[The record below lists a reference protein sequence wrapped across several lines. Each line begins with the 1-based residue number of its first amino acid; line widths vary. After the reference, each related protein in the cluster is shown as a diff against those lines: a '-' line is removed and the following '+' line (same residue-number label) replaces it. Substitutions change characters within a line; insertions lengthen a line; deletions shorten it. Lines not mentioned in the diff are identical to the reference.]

1 MESESKDAKIQ
12 ELNDKLG
19 VISENKG
26 TELLQ
31 ALSSVNEEGD
41 KKSKAALIQ
50 EISQKSN
57 EILELKEKL
66 AQAMHNLRNSKSN
79 PFEKAGGSDDED
91 NKERV
96 QQRTSIEGMVS
107 ILYCHMSNSYFW
119 LFSYNRQSKA
129 ELHTTVLLRVSLAKE
144 LAKLKKMKS
153 LKNSRKRIKSSLIRI
168 RN

>member
-1 MESESKDAKIQ
+1 LRKKLDEWGGESAITQSFSKIKTLVMESESKDAKIQ

-31 ALSSVNEEGD
+31 ALSSVNDEGD

-107 ILYCHMSNSYFW
+107 
-119 LFSYNRQSKA
+119 KD
-129 ELHTTVLLRVSLAKE
+129 
-144 LAKLKKMKS
+144 
-153 LKNSRKRIKSSLIRI
+153 
-168 RN
+168 